1 MSNQIPRHNNIGE
14 KIRAKRKEIGM
25 TLGELAKGI
34 CSVGKL
40 SNIENGNTPVSNQ
53 DLNQFSEKLNTPIS
67 YFSDPNINERLR
79 EIDYQIQKIKDLIGL
94 KQWHYVEKE
103 LSTFKNKIDTY
114 QIKSRDIDYQFL
126 NGIYCLRKNNNKKA
140 EEYLLKVINLEENN
154 NYNLRLKLKAYNAI
168 ASIWFDEK
176 RISKSLNLLD
186 RALALSNESPTITK
200 EERDNIYFNLSIL
213 YLYIGSYSKA
223 LKSINNV
230 NHHLIYPL
238 ETEYIN
244 LLIRY
249 LENIKIGDIR
259 EELLLL
265 REKLHLKNDKEGIFR
280 GWALTIYTIMTSY
293 PEAELATK
301 LKEIFWIDAEMVF
314 QMDEFKETSLSI
326 YQLGIYVLLE
336 NSPDIQF
343 IKKLINKSK
352 TILADIDCKI
362 IRSRNFYLEGKFYKN
377 LLNDTNKA
385 LSLFYN
391 ALDLLE
397 NDYEGLLKAD
407 ILYEICRIKAIES
420 EAMTALEL
428 YHGHLESQFLFTHFH
443 ELTLPSFKF

>member
-14 KIRAKRKEIGM
+14 KIRVKRKEIGM

-40 SNIENGNTPVSNQ
+40 SNIENGHIPISNQ
-53 DLNQFSEKLNTPIS
+53 DLNKFSQKLNTPIS
-67 YFSDPNINERLR
+67 YFSDPNINEKLR
-79 EIDYQIQKIKDLIGL
+79 ELDYQIQKIKDLIGL
-94 KQWHYVEKE
+94 KQWHYVEIE

-114 QIKSRDIDYQFL
+114 QIKSRDIDYEFL
-126 NGIYCLRKNNNKKA
+126 NGIYNLRKNKIKIA
-140 EEYLLKVINLEENN
+140 EEYLLKVINMEENN

-230 NHHLIYPL
+230 HHHLIYPL

-265 REKLHLKNDKEGIFR
+265 REKLHLKNDKEGILR

-293 PEAELATK
+293 PEAELVTK
-301 LKEIFWIDAEMVF
+301 LKETFWIDADMVF
-314 QMDEFKETSLSI
+314 QMDEFKETSLSL

-336 NSPDIQF
+336 NSPDFQF
-343 IKKLINKSK
+343 IQKLINKSK
-352 TILADIDCKI
+352 SILPDIDCKI
-362 IRSRNFYLEGKFYKN
+362 IRSRNFYLEGKFHKN
-377 LLNDTNKA
+377 LLNDSNKA

-391 ALDLLE
+391 ALDLLK

-407 ILYEICRIKAIES
+407 ILFEISRIKAIEG

>member
-230 NHHLIYPL
+230 HHHLIYPL

-265 REKLHLKNDKEGIFR
+265 REKLHLRNDKEGIFR

-314 QMDEFKETSLSI
+314 QMDGFKETSLSI